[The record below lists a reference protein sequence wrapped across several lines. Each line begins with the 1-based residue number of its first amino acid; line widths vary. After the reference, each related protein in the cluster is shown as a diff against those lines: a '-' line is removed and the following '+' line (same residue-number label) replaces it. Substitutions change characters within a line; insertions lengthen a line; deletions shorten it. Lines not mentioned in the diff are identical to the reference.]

1 MTGEPSGDRG
11 DLTGRRPVGSPRSG
25 SKARL
30 RHLSHTARRA
40 SGRCLE
46 PCFTVDLDVS
56 TTRPSRGD
64 PCSRPIDR
72 IDEPHVLPHIDGQQ
86 VRLVRLTVVTCPVD
100 THDQSRDRVT
110 PRGVVAPAEKPG
122 HLLGGSSRILQQAR
136 AEKLGRSPLTKP
148 LRAASTVDHTVQRCA
163 GPIDARWRASTPA
176 RSNIESENQ
185 RERSDEA
192 RECDKHYPATAES
205 HPRRP
210 RLRKRPIIA
219 LRRCEHTLR
228 ARREVTIT
236 PRRRRPLPKV
246 GPPVRMTRDIRQ
258 ACRAPSRGGSGGI

>member
-11 DLTGRRPVGSPRSG
+11 DLTVRRPVGSPRSG

-210 RLRKRPIIA
+210 PTAKKSHHRAPA
-219 LRRCEHTLR
+219 LRTHSHGPQGGDDHPKKKEAPPEGGASCQDDAGHPPGMSR
-228 ARREVTIT
+228 TIT
-236 PRRRRPLPKV
+236 GR
-246 GPPVRMTRDIRQ
+246 
-258 ACRAPSRGGSGGI
+258 